1 MTTHKLK
8 REGWRRR
15 EEGGIIFLKAAHYLA
30 VSGCMAPSQNI
41 MMRINSPGTTS
52 FCWRPSQG
60 SASAFP
66 PQTLSIFS
74 LLSPLHHWHIG
85 VCAMSSA
92 DGELS
97 SSGCISPIIRAAV
110 FSSVTLFNLPPSF
123 ALCALVKI
131 STVSRSIFF
140 LPLYC
145 SLSPQHL
152 CALPLPSSPPNA
164 ATAWPRLWF
173 KHDGHPFEER
183 GHHHHHLG
191 SSAAGSALDQFNQ
204 HRKRDQ
210 SPTRPPQPWGF
221 YISIWKVRMA
231 GSWRGWG
238 GVTGAASLVSA
249 SAI

>member
-1 MTTHKLK
+1 MQPYSLFQYMTLIICGIILVRCLSVCLHPQLHVTTHKLK

-15 EEGGIIFLKAAHYLA
+15 EEGGIIFLKAAHYPA

-92 DGELS
+92 DGELG

-110 FSSVTLFNLPPSF
+110 FSSVALFNLPPSF

-140 LPLYC
+140 SSSLLLPVPSAPLC
-145 SLSPQHL
+145 SSTSF
-152 CALPLPSSPPNA
+152 LPS
-164 ATAWPRLWF
+164 
-173 KHDGHPFEER
+173 
-183 GHHHHHLG
+183 
-191 SSAAGSALDQFNQ
+191 
-204 HRKRDQ
+204 
-210 SPTRPPQPWGF
+210 
-221 YISIWKVRMA
+221 
-231 GSWRGWG
+231 
-238 GVTGAASLVSA
+238 
-249 SAI
+249 